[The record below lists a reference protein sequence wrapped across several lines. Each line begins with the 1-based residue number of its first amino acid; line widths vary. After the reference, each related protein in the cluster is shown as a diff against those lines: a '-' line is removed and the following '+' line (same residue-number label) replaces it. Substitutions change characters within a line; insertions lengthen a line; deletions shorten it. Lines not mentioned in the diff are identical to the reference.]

1 MEMLGLHGDVKLAVF
16 DMDGVLI
23 DSPSS
28 WVLVHEHFG
37 TNNED
42 SLRAF
47 LRGEI
52 DDMEFI
58 RRDVERWG
66 HVRGRVPLKEVEF
79 VLDQAPLFPGALE
92 TLRSLRGRGVRTA
105 IVSGGLRYLAM
116 RIGRLGDVDH
126 VRANDV
132 EVDDRGC
139 LKGGGVVNVP
149 LREKGAVVAAI
160 QEAIGVGPEATAAV
174 GDTSVDITMFSRAR
188 VSIAFNPCDVETERA
203 AAHVVRSRDLR
214 SVLRLVYG
222 DGA

>member
-1 MEMLGLHGDVKLAVF
+1 MEMLGLHGDVELAVF

-37 TNNED
+37 TSNED

-47 LRGEI
+47 LGGEI

-66 HVRGRVPLKEVEF
+66 HVRGRVHLKEVET

-92 TLRSLRGRGVRTA
+92 TLGSLRARGVCTA

-116 RIGRLGDVDH
+116 RIARLGDVDH
-126 VRANDV
+126 VHANEV
-132 EVDDRGC
+132 EVDAMGF
-139 LKGGGVVNVP
+139 LTGGGVVHVP

-160 QEAIGVGPEATAAV
+160 QDIIGVGPEATAAV
-174 GDTSVDITMFSRAR
+174 GDTAQDISMFSRAR
-188 VSIAFNPCDVETERA
+188 ISIAFNPRDMETEGA
-203 AAHVVRSRDLR
+203 ATHVVRSRDLR
-214 SVLRLVYG
+214 SVLRPIYG